1 MRFMPRICTG
11 VVFLTL
17 ENAAPPTCLKGERS
31 HRLFMLATLRQSS
44 SISYCLR
51 PIRRKDKDPFYSFDV
66 PHRESLQLEWLV
78 IKWEPSALA
87 VKDAACAAE
96 GSDRGVCRRGTCSPG
111 WQCHGAFSP

>member
-1 MRFMPRICTG
+1 MQHLQLASRVKDHTD
-11 VVFLTL
+11 FL
-17 ENAAPPTCLKGERS
+17 CLQ
-31 HRLFMLATLRQSS
+31 LRQSS

-66 PHRESLQLEWLV
+66 PHRESLQLERLV

-96 GSDRGVCRRGTCSPG
+96 GSDRGVAGVGRALQAG
-111 WQCHGAFSP
+111 GATAPPARDLSCPLSSLSLGSMLS